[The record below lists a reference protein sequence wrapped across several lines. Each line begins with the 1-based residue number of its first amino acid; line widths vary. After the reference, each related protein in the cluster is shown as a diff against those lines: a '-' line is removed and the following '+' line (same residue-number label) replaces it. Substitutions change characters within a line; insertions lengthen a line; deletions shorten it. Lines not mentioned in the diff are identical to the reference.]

1 VLLDGTQTPVERYSD
16 DDISLFEARW
26 WRACDGQ
33 IMRPAVKRVL
43 DPRAPTLHR
52 LQMAVLALIVAD
64 NQHRR
69 IDAQRIA
76 DVVECLESR
85 TPREDIEKL
94 KARVIY
100 HTAFGSLDQALL
112 DGTRL
117 VEAERRGRN
126 PTGML
131 RALRW
136 VSVPLRRTN
145 DMYGAVSVLKDAYQ
159 HASRLGL
166 TGEMWNAAFYLENV
180 ALDCENLDLALEWA
194 PVVICL
200 DADATVT
207 GLRGSGHFYT
217 RARIEFMR
225 GDYTR
230 ARDYLEQSQNLKQST
245 PAGRGEQS
253 ILALD
258 VLLRVRT
265 GERRIPRQTL
275 RRLIHLYMK
284 TRDSGVCDFE
294 TAAVVA
300 GLLYVGRADEARS
313 IYEYYMSI
321 RRSRI
326 TNHGTLE
333 SVHHVISR

>member
-1 VLLDGTQTPVERYSD
+1 
-16 DDISLFEARW
+16 
-26 WRACDGQ
+26 
-33 IMRPAVKRVL
+33 
-43 DPRAPTLHR
+43 
-52 LQMAVLALIVAD
+52 
-64 NQHRR
+64 
-69 IDAQRIA
+69 
-76 DVVECLESR
+76 
-85 TPREDIEKL
+85 L